1 MGVWAAAGA
10 VSGFKAGSGTV
21 RRRGN
26 ADDTQRLLPVGR
38 PRAPRAGESGRQA
51 AILSDMPVTALL
63 IAHQPEHLAS
73 LRRALGDMAPDWQ
86 LHVVGTAQAAR
97 EWLREREAGL
107 VVAMSDLPSGSLL
120 GLGLDWSA
128 WPALMCVPPGREAEA
143 AQALRQGFSDYLI
156 LDPAGGWLHTFPEQ
170 VRALLTKAEMQH
182 SLTESAQRL
191 AMTLDAVDMGLWD
204 RDLRTG
210 EGSMDAHWVAMLGYE
225 PGELN
230 TDVQARQALTHPDD
244 LLRVAHARQLA
255 IQGDTDIFEV
265 DFRMRH
271 KDGHWVWINTRG
283 RVVERA
289 PDGTALRMMGT
300 HTDISARKNAEV
312 EFARQHRLLQAISR
326 VQNEF
331 IVRRDSRQAFDAL
344 LHELIDVTESGFGLV
359 GEVVREPGREVYL
372 LIRAMTDISWDDASR
387 ARYAAMEGGGMVFD
401 NLDGLIG
408 ATLRSGQAV
417 ISRDPANDP
426 RGGGTPAGHPP
437 MHNYLGL
444 PVMVDGRLVGQ
455 IGLANAPDGYSEAD
469 VAFLEPLLSAVG
481 QMFRARELDRERHQ
495 ALEALEVTHESI
507 AQGIL
512 RIGPD
517 GRVSNYNRRVL
528 DLLNLPE
535 ELLAGRPEFHA
546 LVAYQKA
553 HGEFGERFE
562 LVDTQGR
569 DYVSDMARLDSSDPR
584 MVPPDTYWRR
594 TARGTVLEVRT
605 RQLPDGGMVRTFA
618 DVTEYLNA
626 QEKLRN
632 SQSEVLE
639 ASNRLQ
645 AVLDAIPDPLFEMND
660 EGRYLYIYCNN
671 PELLARP
678 PAELLG
684 RCFHEVLPPEAALV
698 VRDALDEARR
708 DGLSIGRQYRLPL
721 GDTEHWFELSVTRK
735 RPLAGEA
742 DRYVM
747 LAHDITGRK
756 QAEREIERLA
766 FHDVLTGLPNRRL
779 LLDRLA
785 MALAASTRA
794 HQHGALLFID
804 LDNFKDLNDTLGHD
818 RGDLLLQQVA
828 ERLREAVRETDTVA
842 RLGGDEFVVM
852 LEGLAAHEA
861 EAAVQAEAVARKL
874 LSVLNQPYRLTDKL
888 HNSTPSMGVALF
900 GHAGDTVDELLKRAD
915 LAMYRAK
922 IEGRNTLR
930 FFDPEMQAAVLA
942 RASLEADLRLG
953 LQRDELELHFQPVV
967 DAQGA
972 LTGAEALVRWRHPQ
986 RGMVSPAE
994 FIPVAEQSGLIIPLG
1009 QWVLSRAC
1017 EHLLTWRDDPRLA
1030 CLSLS
1035 VNVSAR
1041 EFLHPDFVRQV
1052 VDLLQGSGVDP
1063 ARLKLELTESMF
1075 LHDTDDIIER
1085 MNTLRGHGVHF
1096 SLDDFGTGYSSLSYL
1111 KRLPL
1116 DQLKIDQSFVRD
1128 VLDDPDDAAIV
1139 RAILTLAKSLD
1150 LSVVAEGVE
1159 TEGQRDFLALSGCT
1173 AFQGYWFGRPGPDIR
1188 GFLPRG

>member
-1 MGVWAAAGA
+1 
-10 VSGFKAGSGTV
+10 
-21 RRRGN
+21 
-26 ADDTQRLLPVGR
+26 
-38 PRAPRAGESGRQA
+38 
-51 AILSDMPVTALL
+51 MPVTALL
-63 IAHQPEHLAS
+63 IVHQPVHLAAM
-73 LRRALGDMAPDWQ
+73 RQALHDMDAGWQ
-86 LHVVGTAQAAR
+86 VQVAQSAEAAR
-97 EWLREREAGL
+97 IWLRERPADL
-107 VVAMSDLPSGSLL
+107 VVAVPDLPSGGLL

-128 WPALMCVPPGREAEA
+128 WPSLICVPPGREAEA
-143 AQALRQGFSDYLI
+143 AQALRQGFSDYLV
-156 LDPAGGWLHTFPEQ
+156 LDNAQGWRHTFPEQ
-170 VRALLTKAEMQH
+170 VRAMLTKAEMQR
-182 SLTESAQRL
+182 SLAESAQRL

-210 EGSMDAHWVAMLGYE
+210 DGTMDTHWLAMLGYQ
-225 PGELN
+225 PGEVAGDMQ
-230 TDVQARQALTHPDD
+230 TRQALTHPDD

-255 IQGDTDIFEV
+255 LKGDTEIFEA

-289 PDGTALRMMGT
+289 ADGTPLRMMGT
-300 HTDISARKNAEV
+300 HTDISARKNAEID
-312 EFARQHRLLQAISR
+312 FARQHRLLQAISR

-331 IVRRDSRQAFDAL
+331 IVRRDARQAFDAL

-359 GEVVREPGREVYL
+359 GEVVREPGRDVYL

-387 ARYAAMEGGGMVFD
+387 ERFAAMEGGGMVFD
-401 NLDGLIG
+401 NLDGLVG
-408 ATLRSGQAV
+408 ATLKTGQSV
-417 ISRDPANDP
+417 ISNDPANDP
-426 RGGGTPAGHPP
+426 RRGGTPHGHPP
-437 MHNYLGL
+437 MYAYLGL
-444 PVMVDGRLVGQ
+444 PVTVEGRLVGQ
-455 IGLANAPDGYSEAD
+455 IGLANAPEGYSEAD

-495 ALEALEVTHESI
+495 ALEALEVTQDSI

-517 GRVSNYNRRVL
+517 GRVSTYNRRLL
-528 DLLNLPE
+528 DLLNLPAD
-535 ELLAGRPEFHA
+535 LLAERPEFHA

-553 HGEFGERFE
+553 HGEFGESFE
-562 LVDTQGR
+562 LVDNKGR
-569 DYVSDMARLDSSDPR
+569 DYVSNMALLDSSDPR

-618 DVTEYLNA
+618 DVTEYLNV
-626 QEKLRN
+626 QEGLRK
-632 SQSEVLE
+632 SQTEVLE
-639 ASNRLQ
+639 ARNRLQ

-660 EGRYLYIYCNN
+660 EGRYLYIYCNS
-671 PELLARP
+671 PELLVLP
-678 PAELLG
+678 QAELLG
-684 RCFHEVLPPEAALV
+684 RRFDEVLPPEAAQV
-698 VRDALDEARR
+698 AREALDEARR
-708 DGLSIGRQYRLPL
+708 DGVSIGRQYCLTL
-721 GDTEHWFELSVTRK
+721 DDNEHWFELSVTRK
-735 RPLAGEA
+735 RPVAGEA
-742 DRYVM
+742 DRYVV
-747 LAHDITGRK
+747 LAHNITGRK

-852 LEGLAAHEA
+852 LEGLDGHEA

-874 LSVLNQPYRLTDKL
+874 LAVLNQPYRLTDKL

-900 GHAGDTVDELLKRAD
+900 GHPGDTVDELLKRAD

-967 DAQGA
+967 DVTGA

-986 RGMVSPAE
+986 RGMVSPGE
-994 FIPVAEQSGLIIPLG
+994 FIPVAEQSGLIVPLG

-1017 EHLLTWRDDPRLA
+1017 EHLIAWRDDPRLVG
-1030 CLSLS
+1030 LSLS

-1052 VDLLQGSGVDP
+1052 TDLLHRSGVDP

-1139 RAILTLAKSLD
+1139 RAILTLAQSLELD
-1150 LSVVAEGVE
+1150 VVAEGVE

-1173 AFQGYWFGRPGPDIR
+1173 AFQGYWFGRPSPDIK
-1188 GFLPRG
+1188 GFLPARA